1 MKTRIKNK
9 EECTKLFQIEI
20 PHEEVRRITEEVY
33 REIKKIAKIPGF
45 RPGSAPQDLL
55 VRHYSKDAREEVLKR
70 LIPEGYKKA
79 IENHKVTPVS
89 APHVFNIS
97 LEDGKPLIF
106 EAQVDIR
113 PNVKLKNYKKI
124 KITRK
129 RISVSQEEKDESLV
143 RLQNAYAKFND
154 VTRPVKNGDYAV
166 CSVEAFVEGKPISKK
181 NDNMWITADKEA
193 SLLGLGEK
201 LIGLEKGQ
209 TKEIDAKLPDNYPD
223 KKFAGKMTKFKV
235 LVNEV
240 KEKALPEVNDEFA
253 KRLKME
259 NVETLKKEIEDGL
272 FARKENA
279 LKINMQNQILEKLL
293 KEYKFGVPTN
303 MTNRQKEVLAKRVE
317 NELLQKGIQK
327 EETGKKIKELD
338 AKLAEDARDKVR
350 IYFIL
355 DDIAEKE
362 KIEVN
367 EEDIDERIKIVA
379 SQAGQT
385 SENVKKYYEKENLL
399 GGLAEEIKENKTL
412 EFLLREAEITE
423 QN

>member
-20 PHEEVRRITEEVY
+20 PHEEVLRITEEVY

-45 RPGSAPQDLL
+45 RPGFAPQDLL
-55 VRHYSKDAREEVLKR
+55 VKHYSKDAKEEVLKR

-79 IENHKVTPVS
+79 IENHKVIPVS
-89 APHVFNIS
+89 PPRVFNIS
-97 LEDGKPLIF
+97 LEDGKPLTF
-106 EAQVDIR
+106 EAQVDTR
-113 PNVKLKNYKKI
+113 PHVKLRNYKKI
-124 KITRK
+124 KITK
-129 RISVSQEEKDESLV
+129 NRISVTQEEKEESIS
-143 RLQNAYAKFND
+143 RLRNAYAKFND
-154 VTRPVKNGDYAV
+154 VARPVKKGDYAV
-166 CSVEAFVEGKPISKK
+166 CSVEAFAEGKPISKK

-193 SLLGLGEK
+193 SLLGLGEQ

-223 KKFAGKMTKFKV
+223 KKFAGKMAKFKV

-240 KEKALPEVNDEFA
+240 KEKGLPEVDDAFA
-253 KRLKME
+253 KTLKME

-279 LKINMQNQILEKLL
+279 LKVNMQNQILERLL
-293 KEYKFGVPTN
+293 KDYKFGVPTN
-303 MTNRQKEVLAKRVE
+303 MANRQKEVLAKRVE

-327 EETGKKIKELD
+327 EEAETKVKELD
-338 AKLAEDARDKVR
+338 AKLAEDARDKIR

-367 EEDIDERIKIVA
+367 EDDIDARIKMIA

-385 SENVKKYYEKENLL
+385 PEDVKKYYEKENLL
-399 GGLAEEIKENKTL
+399 GGLAEEIKESKTL
-412 EFLLREAEITE
+412 EFLLGEAEITE
-423 QN
+423 QK